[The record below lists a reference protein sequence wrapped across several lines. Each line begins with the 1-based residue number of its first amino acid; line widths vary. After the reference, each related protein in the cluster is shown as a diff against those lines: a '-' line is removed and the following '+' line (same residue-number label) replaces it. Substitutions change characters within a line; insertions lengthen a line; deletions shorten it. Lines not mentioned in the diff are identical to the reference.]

1 MKKLLA
7 CVVFVSLGLLV
18 LVQSVYSQT
27 PIFRTLQEQVDPK
40 VAALLVI
47 DMQNDYVA
55 DEGKL
60 GKIGLNIKPIQDTVP
75 KINGLVE
82 EARKAGVMVVW
93 IRTTHT
99 LKDALPNYLAYHIV
113 IRSGKQ
119 IKDEDLICRPNHWS
133 SEYYE
138 KLTKPVRGEIE
149 VTKHWYGAFQDTNLD
164 LLLRAADKKTII
176 CTGTTSD
183 VCVANTALQ
192 GLHKG
197 YYTIMVS
204 DCTSTTDPAIH
215 NTILKIHKTY
225 YGHVPSS
232 EEIVNLWK
240 K

>member
-1 MKKLLA
+1 MKKVFARLMLATGILLIIA
-7 CVVFVSLGLLV
+7 QFA
-18 LVQSVYSQT
+18 YSQ
-27 PIFRTLQEQVDPK
+27 PKILRTLQEQVDPK

-60 GKIGLNIKPIQDTVP
+60 GKIGLNIKPIQETVP
-75 KINGLVE
+75 RINRLVE

-113 IRSGKQ
+113 IRTGKQ

-138 KLTKPVRGEIE
+138 KLIKREPGETE
-149 VTKHWYGAFQDTNLD
+149 VTKHWYGAFQDTSLD
-164 LLLRAADKKTII
+164 LLLKASDKKTII

-197 YYTIMVS
+197 YYTLIVS

-215 NTILKIHKTY
+215 DTILKIHKTY
-225 YGHVPSS
+225 YGHVPTS
-232 EEIVNLWK
+232 EEIIGAWK

>member
-1 MKKLLA
+1 MRHLFRNLMLVSG
-7 CVVFVSLGLLV
+7 VVFVLAQFSYGQVEIL
-18 LVQSVYSQT
+18 
-27 PIFRTLQEQVDPK
+27 RTLQEQVDPK

-55 DEGKL
+55 DQGKL
-60 GKIGLNIKPIQDTVP
+60 GKIGLNVKLIQETVP
-75 KINGLVE
+75 KINRLVE
-82 EARKAGVMVVW
+82 EARKAGVAVIW

-119 IKDEDLICRPNHWS
+119 IRDEDLICRPNHWA

-138 KLTKPVRGEIE
+138 KLVKPAPGEIE
-149 VTKHWYGAFQDTNLD
+149 MTKHWYGAFQDTTLD
-164 LLLRAADKKTII
+164 LLLKAANKKTII

-183 VCVANTALQ
+183 VCVYNTALQ

-197 YYTIMVS
+197 YYTLMVS

-215 NTILKIHKTY
+215 DTILKLYKTY
-225 YGHVPSS
+225 YGWVPSS
-232 EEIVNLWK
+232 DEIINLWK